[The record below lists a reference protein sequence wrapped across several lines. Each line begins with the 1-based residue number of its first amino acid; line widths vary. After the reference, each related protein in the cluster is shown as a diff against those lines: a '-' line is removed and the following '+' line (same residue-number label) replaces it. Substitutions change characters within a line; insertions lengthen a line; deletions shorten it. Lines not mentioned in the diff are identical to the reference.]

1 MSWMMSKS
9 RRLSMEQRMQQI
21 AALLNKKDEVTLED
35 VIRELKVSI
44 TWAKRLM
51 KAAEVLLPN
60 VIYDDVNGV
69 LKRVKEGE

>member
-44 TWAKRLM
+44 TSFNSLFEIQAI
-51 KAAEVLLPN
+51 VLATS
-60 VIYDDVNGV
+60 
-69 LKRVKEGE
+69 

>member
-1 MSWMMSKS
+1 
-9 RRLSMEQRMQQI
+9 MEQRMQQI
-21 AALLNKKDEVTLED
+21 ASLLNKKDEVTLED

-69 LKRVKEGE
+69 LKRVKEGES